1 MFSVFLSHYIRPRWY
16 GPWVLYKLKIGNHK
30 MFEPNN
36 LWQIVTV
43 IFSNCIL
50 ILNTEMF

>member
-1 MFSVFLSHYIRPRWY
+1 
-16 GPWVLYKLKIGNHK
+16 

-36 LWQIVTV
+36 LWQIATV
-43 IFSNCIL
+43 IFTNCIL